1 MARTDQVWI
10 AHYIYATADGETRT
24 AMKSVTAP
32 THALAM
38 AAASRQAPAE
48 EFVVSVHAQ
57 SEEQMLGAVR
67 HRVAALSD
75 RSIDAAT
82 LEALYEGDDD
92 DEVEDGGG

>member
-1 MARTDQVWI
+1 VHGDEIR
-10 AHYIYATADGETRT
+10 HGADPC
-24 AMKSVTAP
+24 A
-32 THALAM
+32 AM

-82 LEALYEGDDD
+82 LEALYDGDDD